1 MFFSFKKLILLV
13 SIFNFSSIIIQKPIL
28 SHGNSED
35 CSMECNDYYCP
46 EDKTKKGNKSNK
58 VPIRNNIN

>member
-1 MFFSFKKLILLV
+1 MFFSFIKLLLLV
-13 SIFNFSSIIIQKPIL
+13 LIFNFSSIIIQKPIL

-46 EDKTKKGNKSNK
+46 NDKTKKGNK
-58 VPIRNNIN
+58 